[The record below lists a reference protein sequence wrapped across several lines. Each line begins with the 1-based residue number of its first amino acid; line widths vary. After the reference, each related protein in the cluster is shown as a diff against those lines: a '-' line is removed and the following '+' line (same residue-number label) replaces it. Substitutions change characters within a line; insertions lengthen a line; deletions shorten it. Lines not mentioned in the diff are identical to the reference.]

1 MDSTILIVII
11 LVIVILQIFFF
22 VRNIGRMRQ
31 FKDIFS
37 HPDSWK
43 LKKDLL
49 TDSANGVA
57 GDGNEIF
64 NDIVS
69 SINEYVVNRTGSEVD
84 FGLIKDAVDRHCDAI
99 DDDIAAQNPIPL
111 YCGLA
116 GTMAGVIIGLVNM
129 DLSNLAES
137 GINALLNGV
146 ALAMVASIC
155 GLILTTANI
164 LCFKK
169 YKLDHESGKNT
180 FLVWM
185 QSELLPEFPADT
197 SEALNNLVKNLRS
210 FNKTFAQN
218 TSNFEAV
225 LTTVDVSAASISKL
239 HDDVKR
245 NSEANLQVLRA
256 LQGCTGKLEQFNLYL
271 DSIQGYTTAIHRF
284 EEQFQKEAER
294 IHVLEEVRNSL
305 EDLRDYFN
313 RHKGEI
319 AQTVTDADNAIQTA
333 LATIKESTRK
343 NINELNVQFSEQG
356 EEFKKVLEV
365 EVKTFEQFTKDFRVE
380 FERVSKSFQEA
391 LSEYYANLTKRLP
404 DIGKQI
410 EVLSSFPDRLEKL
423 VVRIEESNKKLA
435 DNISKANRGGGGGLS
450 LWKEI
455 VIGVALFIIVLSCVA
470 NAIFS
475 LLQRNNAVEFE
486 PAQFHITVY
495 PEDSQAVVDSLTVV
509 SPDAF
514 NNSLSAPD
522 SSSANT
528 VDRKKRQER

>member
-1 MDSTILIVII
+1 MDSTILFVIIIVIV
-11 LVIVILQIFFF
+11 LLQIFFF
-22 VRNIGRMRQ
+22 TKNFGRMRQ

-43 LKKDLL
+43 LKKDDQ
-49 TDSANGVA
+49 DSVNGVT

-64 NDIVS
+64 NNIVS
-69 SINEYVVNRTGSEVD
+69 SINEYIENKTGSEVD
-84 FGLIKDAVDRHCDAI
+84 FSLIKDAVDRHCDAI

-116 GTMAGVIIGLVNM
+116 GTMAGVIIGLINM

-197 SEALNNLVKNLRS
+197 SEALNNLIKNLRN

-218 TSNFEAV
+218 TSEFQSV
-225 LTTVDVSAASISKL
+225 LTTVDETAGVISKL
-239 HDDVKR
+239 HEDVIQ
-245 NSEANLQVLRA
+245 NSNANIQVLRE
-256 LQGCTGKLEQFNLYL
+256 LQGCTKKLELFNRYL
-271 DSIQGYTTAIHRF
+271 DSIQGYTAAIHRF
-284 EEQFQKEAER
+284 EEQFQKEADR

-319 AQTVTDADNAIQTA
+319 AQTVTDADDAIQTA

-343 NINELNVQFSEQG
+343 NINGLNVQFSEQG
-356 EEFKKVLEV
+356 EEFKKVLEG
-365 EVKTFEQFTKDFRVE
+365 EIKTFEQFAKDFRDE
-380 FERVSKSFQEA
+380 FERLSKSFQES

-435 DNISKANRGGGGGLS
+435 DNISKANRGGGGGLP

-455 VIGVALFIIVLSCVA
+455 VIGVALLIIVLSCVA
-470 NAIFS
+470 NFILS
-475 LLQRNNAVEFE
+475 LHQRNIAVEFD
-486 PAQFHITVY
+486 PAQLHITVY
-495 PEDSQAVVDSLTVV
+495 PGDSQAVVDGFENDSSYVI
-509 SPDAF
+509 DG
-514 NNSLSAPD
+514 SLSAPD
-522 SSSANT
+522 SSPAST
-528 VDRKKRQER
+528 VDRRKRRER